1 MGEGLSSA
9 AMGPCSFFPS
19 SSSSF
24 PSPLSPLP
32 SLPPSPY
39 SSPPPPSLPPPSF
52 PLLPLPVPLLLPLLL
67 LLMVPRLLS
76 VGGYP
81 LLALA
86 LSFFPAFLR
95 NTGWACHQEL
105 GGGPQRPGLARV
117 SCPPSVTTASPAP
130 RPLPPLPRGR
140 RISNK
145 WESLPSDQKRG
156 N

>member
-1 MGEGLSSA
+1 MTPQPVAPKLPVAGSSQHAGLIKCTPQGS
-9 AMGPCSFFPS
+9 
-19 SSSSF
+19 
-24 PSPLSPLP
+24 LP
-32 SLPPSPY
+32 SATCFSR
-39 SSPPPPSLPPPSF
+39 SQII
-52 PLLPLPVPLLLPLLL
+52 
-67 LLMVPRLLS
+67 

-81 LLALA
+81 LLVLA
-86 LSFFPAFLR
+86 LTFFPAFLR